1 VVVQPQPLLSPPPS
15 SRPMPVPTSPV
26 PSVRP
31 VSESLVP
38 EVVVGDYVMVHAGFA
53 IQKYDEDEAL
63 KTLALFRE
71 IVKGME
77 GEP

>member
-1 VVVQPQPLLSPPPS
+1 MCLAIPAQILSIEGTVAQLEMGGN
-15 SRPMPVPTSPV
+15 RLAA
-26 PSVRP
+26 
-31 VSESLVP
+31 EISLVP